1 MALITCPECGA
12 QVSDAASNCPQ
23 CGCPLTPAAP
33 APVAPAPVAPA
44 PAAPAPAA
52 PAANAPVCP
61 ETHLVKAILVTFFC
75 CLPLGIPAIINA
87 ADVDKTF
94 VAGNYA
100 LAQEKSD
107 KANKWSNIAL
117 IAGLVGGGIYL
128 LLIILLTVFGV
139 IADL

>member
-33 APVAPAPVAPA
+33 VAPAPVAPA

-61 ETHLVKAILVTFFC
+61 ETYLVKAILVTIFC
-75 CLPLGIPAIINA
+75 CWPLGIPAIINA
-87 ADVDKTF
+87 AGVNNAF
-94 VAGNYA
+94 SAGNFA
-100 LAQEKSD
+100 LAQEKSE
-107 KANKWSNIAL
+107 KAKKWSNIAL
-117 IAGLVGGGIYL
+117 IAGLVYVGLCLIVGIVAG
-128 LLIILLTVFGV
+128 IISAVASF
-139 IADL
+139 